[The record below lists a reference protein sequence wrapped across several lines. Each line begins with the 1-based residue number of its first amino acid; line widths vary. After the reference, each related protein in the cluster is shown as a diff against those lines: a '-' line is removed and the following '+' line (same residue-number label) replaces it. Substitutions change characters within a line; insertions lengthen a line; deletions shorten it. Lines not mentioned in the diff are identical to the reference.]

1 MGNTGEVKKLL
12 EGVADVN
19 EPNDVSRIVITPR
32 TCIRG
37 KVVGFVCLLSCIGKK
52 IAKSRDLGI

>member
-37 KVVGFVCLLSCIGKK
+37 KVVGLYVCCPASARKLPNLEI
-52 IAKSRDLGI
+52 